1 MKGEYMSNLCR
12 SMNVSLYC
20 IRCMFSFVVA
30 FHPNR
35 CFEIYCNSVVH
46 KLPKHVSLSLLIERF
61 SSSAGASITLFS
73 FLNLKKKFHLRSHTY
88 RT

>member
-1 MKGEYMSNLCR
+1 MKREYMSNLCR
-12 SMNVSLYC
+12 IMNVSLYC

-73 FLNLKKKFHLRSHTY
+73 FFKSEEEISSTFTY
-88 RT
+88 I